1 MARDESIFFSF
12 PFLLASSNSVETGKR
27 DILGIKFSYAAVE
40 SWFRLLVQLI
50 FIVGIILSED
60 KGLKLVYIPR
70 LLSAFNYERAEI
82 RLFLVLVNTSSP

>member
-40 SWFRLLVQLI
+40 S
-50 FIVGIILSED
+50 
-60 KGLKLVYIPR
+60 
-70 LLSAFNYERAEI
+70 
-82 RLFLVLVNTSSP
+82 